1 MKPHIVAL
9 FLMSI
14 LICSCTSHK
23 KELLSLPEPAEIHS
37 DSILVPPVILSATR
51 MFIAHDMLVIYEQQK
66 DTLFSFWKLPQC
78 QYLFSA
84 GSKGEGPD
92 ELLLLDRVFVETANG
107 FKTFELPSNKI
118 KDLKIDIVG
127 DGRLKLYADKRLAI
141 DQIPLNRF
149 TFLSDSSYC
158 FLSNNEEYEY
168 TLLDKENN
176 IHSFSPYP
184 DLLYGRNEDAKAY
197 LYNMLIV
204 VKPDGEKFA
213 SFYAY
218 IKMMKIYDKNGNM
231 LKELLMEQ
239 PTDVTNDESRFAYY
253 STFPYATDQYIYV
266 LANELD
272 GWKYLQIWSWE
283 GVPIAHYILDQSVD
297 TFVVSEKYKK
307 IYAISN
313 DRDNVIYTYE
323 LYDIF

>member
-1 MKPHIVAL
+1 
-9 FLMSI
+9 
-14 LICSCTSHK
+14 
-23 KELLSLPEPAEIHS
+23 
-37 DSILVPPVILSATR
+37 

-158 FLSNNEEYEY
+158 FLSNNEEYE
-168 TLLDKENN
+168 
-176 IHSFSPYP
+176 
-184 DLLYGRNEDAKAY
+184 
-197 LYNMLIV
+197 
-204 VKPDGEKFA
+204 
-213 SFYAY
+213 
-218 IKMMKIYDKNGNM
+218 
-231 LKELLMEQ
+231 
-239 PTDVTNDESRFAYY
+239 
-253 STFPYATDQYIYV
+253 
-266 LANELD
+266 
-272 GWKYLQIWSWE
+272 
-283 GVPIAHYILDQSVD
+283 
-297 TFVVSEKYKK
+297 
-307 IYAISN
+307 
-313 DRDNVIYTYE
+313 
-323 LYDIF
+323 